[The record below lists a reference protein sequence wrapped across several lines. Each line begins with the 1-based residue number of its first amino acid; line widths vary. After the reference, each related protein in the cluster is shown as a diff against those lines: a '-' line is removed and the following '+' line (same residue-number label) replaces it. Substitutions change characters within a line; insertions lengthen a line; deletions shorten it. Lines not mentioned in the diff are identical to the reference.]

1 MLPDSSPF
9 IHSLFLDLL
18 QNQELPVF
26 LARSSASL
34 LAYAK
39 VRTLSVSAS
48 CTITGYATALCKTIQ
63 LPISFS
69 LFTIASFY
77 VRKQAKSHGAKKRI
91 EGRPQSPVAI
101 VDDVITSG
109 GSAVEA
115 LNAVKS
121 EGYDSKCLL
130 SIVYRGGDE
139 QKAKISEHGKFL
151 YIFDEKYFVDT
162 DILKNTHNFSNIQ
175 HLDVFQSLEDIH
187 LSSQNTLADMC
198 HLQTLPSICLLVLR
212 EYIFLYV

>member
-1 MLPDSSPF
+1 MC
-9 IHSLFLDLL
+9 
-18 QNQELPVF
+18 Q
-26 LARSSASL
+26 
-34 LAYAK
+34 
-39 VRTLSVSAS
+39 
-48 CTITGYATALCKTIQ
+48 
-63 LPISFS
+63 
-69 LFTIASFY
+69 
-77 VRKQAKSHGAKKRI
+77 SHGAKKRI

-151 YIFDEKYFVDT
+151 YIFDEKYFVD
-162 DILKNTHNFSNIQ
+162 
-175 HLDVFQSLEDIH
+175 
-187 LSSQNTLADMC
+187 
-198 HLQTLPSICLLVLR
+198 R
-212 EYIFLYV
+212 YIKKHP

>member
-1 MLPDSSPF
+1 MYTLFYTLDIARLYFLPTVQIPKN
-9 IHSLFLDLL
+9 HME
-18 QNQELPVF
+18 QKN
-26 LARSSASL
+26 
-34 LAYAK
+34 
-39 VRTLSVSAS
+39 
-48 CTITGYATALCKTIQ
+48 
-63 LPISFS
+63 
-69 LFTIASFY
+69 
-77 VRKQAKSHGAKKRI
+77 I

-151 YIFDEKYFVDT
+151 YIFDEKYFVD
-162 DILKNTHNFSNIQ
+162 
-175 HLDVFQSLEDIH
+175 
-187 LSSQNTLADMC
+187 
-198 HLQTLPSICLLVLR
+198 R
-212 EYIFLYV
+212 YIKKHP

>member
-1 MLPDSSPF
+1 MEEERSRLADLIEKHAISYSNEPFTLASGAKSNFYFDLRQVSGDAEGITAIARILYNMITEIGGIKSVGGLESGSISLAAAISQYSYTKNPSSP
-9 IHSLFLDLL
+9 L
-18 QNQELPVF
+18 
-26 LARSSASL
+26 
-34 LAYAK
+34 
-39 VRTLSVSAS
+39 T
-48 CTITGYATALCKTIQ
+48 
-63 LPISFS
+63 
-69 LFTIASFY
+69 SFY

-151 YIFDEKYFVDT
+151 YIFDEKYFVD
-162 DILKNTHNFSNIQ
+162 
-175 HLDVFQSLEDIH
+175 
-187 LSSQNTLADMC
+187 
-198 HLQTLPSICLLVLR
+198 R
-212 EYIFLYV
+212 YIKKHP